1 MPQVPDLLTMLK
13 SGVHFGHKLSKRHPK
28 MEPFIFTSKNGFHII
43 NIEETQTKLQ
53 EALGFVEKVVAN
65 GGTILF
71 LGTKKQAQPIIRK
84 YAQECGMPFVT
95 ERWLG
100 GTFTN
105 FVAISKLTKKY
116 RTLKEQKARGD
127 LEKYTKKEQ
136 LDFDREIQKLEKVVG
151 GIAEMGRVPDAIFV
165 CDIKKEKTAVREAI
179 RKNVPI
185 VALCDTNTNPDLVTY
200 PIPSNDDA
208 IKSIELMTQLIAAAV
223 AAGQAAKHA
232 QPTAVLNAATVS
244 PDVQES
250 H

>member
-43 NIEETQTKLQ
+43 NIEETQTRLQ
-53 EALGFVEKVVAN
+53 AALAFVEKVVLN

-84 YAQECGMPFVT
+84 YAEACGMPFVV

-105 FVAISKLTKKY
+105 FAAISKLTKKY
-116 RTLKEQKARGD
+116 RSLKEQKARGD
-127 LEKYTKKEQ
+127 LEKYTKKER

-151 GIAEMGRVPDAIFV
+151 GIAEMNRVPEAIFV

-208 IKSIELMTQLIAAAV
+208 IKSI
-223 AAGQAAKHA
+223 G
-232 QPTAVLNAATVS
+232 
-244 PDVQES
+244 
-250 H
+250 

>member
-1 MPQVPDLLTMLK
+1 MLK

-43 NIEETQTKLQ
+43 NIEETQTRLQ
-53 EALGFVEKVVAN
+53 EALAFVEKVVAN
-65 GGTILF
+65 GGTLLF

-84 YAQECGMPFVT
+84 YAEACGMPFVV

-105 FVAISKLTKKY
+105 FAAISKLTKKY
-116 RTLKEQKARGD
+116 RTLKEQKARGE

-151 GIAEMGRVPDAIFV
+151 GIAEMNRVPEAIFV

-223 AAGQAAKHA
+223 AAGQAAKRA
-232 QPTAVLNAATVS
+232 QPAAA
-244 PDVQES
+244 
-250 H
+250 

>member
-43 NIEETQTKLQ
+43 NIEETQTRLQ
-53 EALGFVEKVVAN
+53 EALAFVEKVVAN
-65 GGTILF
+65 GGTLLF

-84 YAQECGMPFVT
+84 YAEACGMPFVV

-105 FVAISKLTKKY
+105 FAAISKLTKKY
-116 RTLKEQKARGD
+116 RTLKEQKARGE

-151 GIAEMGRVPDAIFV
+151 GIAEMNRVPEAIFV

-223 AAGQAAKHA
+223 AAGQAAKRA
-232 QPTAVLNAATVS
+232 QPAAA
-244 PDVQES
+244 
-250 H
+250 

>member
-43 NIEETQTKLQ
+43 NIEETQTRLQ
-53 EALGFVEKVVAN
+53 EALGFIEKVVAN

-84 YAQECGMPFVT
+84 YAEECGMPFVV

-105 FVAISKLTKKY
+105 FAAISKLTKKY
-116 RTLKEQKARGD
+116 RSLKEQKARGD
-127 LEKYTKKEQ
+127 LEKYTKKER

-151 GIAEMGRVPDAIFV
+151 GIAEMNRVPEAIFV

-223 AAGQAAKHA
+223 AAGQAAKRA
-232 QPTAVLNAATVS
+232 QPAAA
-244 PDVQES
+244 
-250 H
+250 

>member
-43 NIEETQTKLQ
+43 NIEETQTRLQ
-53 EALGFVEKVVAN
+53 EALAFVEKVVAN
-65 GGTILF
+65 GGTLLF

-84 YAQECGMPFVT
+84 YAEACGMPFVV

-105 FVAISKLTKKY
+105 FAAISKLTKKY
-116 RTLKEQKARGD
+116 RTLKEQKARGE

-151 GIAEMGRVPDAIFV
+151 GIAEMSRVPEAIFV

-208 IKSIELMTQLIAAAV
+208 IKSIELMTQLIASAV
-223 AAGQAAKHA
+223 AAGTAAKKA
-232 QPTAVLNAATVS
+232 QPAAA
-244 PDVQES
+244 
-250 H
+250 

>member
-43 NIEETQTKLQ
+43 NIEETQTRLQ
-53 EALGFVEKVVAN
+53 AALAFVEKVVLN

-84 YAQECGMPFVT
+84 YAEACGMPFVV

-105 FVAISKLTKKY
+105 FAAISKLTKKY
-116 RTLKEQKARGD
+116 RSLKEQKARGD
-127 LEKYTKKEQ
+127 LEKYTKKER

-151 GIAEMGRVPDAIFV
+151 GIAEMNRVPEAIFV

-223 AAGQAAKHA
+223 AAGQAAKRA
-232 QPTAVLNAATVS
+232 QPAAA
-244 PDVQES
+244 
-250 H
+250 

>member
-43 NIEETQTKLQ
+43 NIEETQTRLQ
-53 EALGFVEKVVAN
+53 AALAFVEKVVLN

-71 LGTKKQAQPIIRK
+71 LGTKKQDQPIIRK
-84 YAQECGMPFVT
+84 YAEACGMPFVV

-105 FVAISKLTKKY
+105 FAAISKLTKKY
-116 RTLKEQKARGD
+116 RSLKEQKARGD
-127 LEKYTKKEQ
+127 LEKYTKKER

-151 GIAEMGRVPDAIFV
+151 GIAEMNRVPEAIFV

-223 AAGQAAKHA
+223 AAGQAAKRA
-232 QPTAVLNAATVS
+232 QPAAA
-244 PDVQES
+244 
-250 H
+250 